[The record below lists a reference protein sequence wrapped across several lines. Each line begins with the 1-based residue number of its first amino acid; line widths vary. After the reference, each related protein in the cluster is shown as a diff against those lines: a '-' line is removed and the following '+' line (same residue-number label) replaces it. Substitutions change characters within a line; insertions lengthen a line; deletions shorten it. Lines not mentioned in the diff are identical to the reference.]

1 MTPSTT
7 KDLPI
12 RPRKLYRPLE
22 MPKMKAAPQTIRT
35 SLAIRAEPMF
45 KEVCLVR
52 IMATIS
58 VPPVDAPML
67 KTMALPMAGS
77 STAKI
82 SSSRVSSVK
91 GAGMG
96 QMASHSET

>member
-1 MTPSTT
+1 M
-7 KDLPI
+7 
-12 RPRKLYRPLE
+12 
-22 MPKMKAAPQTIRT
+22 

-45 KEVCLVR
+45 REECRVR

-58 VPPVDAPML
+58 VPPVEAPML
-67 KTMALPMAGS
+67 KTMAAPTAGS

-96 QMASHSET
+96 QMASQTET